1 MAGKLSPKA
10 QQALDLLLEARRK
23 TDRLH
28 NLVEQYASTGQDL
41 FAGQIGRT
49 AQELGRVLMGAGY
62 GVMADYANQ
71 LGMGAKRGGATQS
84 KFRALR
90 EAVAQLRPAIDRA
103 EKAVYT
109 DEGVAG
115 GPAS

>member
-1 MAGKLSPKA
+1 MGSKLSAKA
-10 QQALDLLLEARRK
+10 QQSLDLLLEGRRK

-41 FAGQIGRT
+41 FASQIART
-49 AQELGRVLMGAGY
+49 AAELGRVLMGAGY

-71 LGMGAKRGGATQS
+71 LGMAAKRGGPTQG

-90 EAVAQLRPAIDRA
+90 ESVALLRPAIDRA
-103 EKAVYT
+103 EKSVYV
-109 DEGVAG
+109 DDAAAE
-115 GPAS
+115 

>member
-1 MAGKLSPKA
+1 MGSKLSTKA
-10 QQALDLLLEARRK
+10 QQALDLLTEARRK

-28 NLVEQYASTGQDL
+28 NLVENYASSGQDL
-41 FAGQIGRT
+41 YSSQIGRT
-49 AQELGRVLMGAGY
+49 AAELSRVLMGAGY
-62 GVMADYANQ
+62 GPMADYANQ
-71 LGMGAKRGGATQS
+71 LGTAAKRGGATQA

-109 DEGVAG
+109 EEA
-115 GPAS
+115 AAEAE

>member
-1 MAGKLSPKA
+1 VGSKLSAKA
-10 QQALDLLLEARRK
+10 QQKLDLLEQARRK

-41 FAGQIGRT
+41 FASQISRT
-49 AQELGRVLMGAGY
+49 AMELGRVLMGVGY
-62 GVMADYANQ
+62 GAMADYANQ

-90 EAVAQLRPAIDRA
+90 DAVAQLRPAIDRA
-103 EKAVYT
+103 EKAVHAE
-109 DEGVAG
+109 EGAAG
-115 GPAS
+115 A

>member
-1 MAGKLSPKA
+1 MSGKLSAKA

-41 FAGQIGRT
+41 FASQIART
-49 AQELGRVLMGAGY
+49 AAELGRTLMAAGY
-62 GVMADYANQ
+62 GPMADYANQ
-71 LGMGAKRGGATQS
+71 LGMGAKRGGATQG
-84 KFRALR
+84 KYRALR

-103 EKAVYT
+103 EKAVYA
-109 DEGVAG
+109 DEAG
-115 GPAS
+115 ADGAE

>member
-1 MAGKLSPKA
+1 VGSKLSGKA
-10 QQALDLLLEARRK
+10 QQKLDLLVTARRK

-41 FAGQIGRT
+41 FASQISRT
-49 AQELGRVLMGAGY
+49 AMELGRALMGAGY
-62 GVMADYANQ
+62 GAMADYANQ
-71 LGMGAKRGGATQS
+71 LGTGAKRGGATQA

-90 EAVAQLRPAIDRA
+90 DAVAQLRPAVDRA

-109 DEGVAG
+109 ENAAED
-115 GPAS
+115 

>member
-1 MAGKLSPKA
+1 VGSKLSAKA
-10 QQALDLLLEARRK
+10 QQSLDLLLEARRK

-41 FAGQIGRT
+41 FASQIART
-49 AQELGRVLMGAGY
+49 AAELGRVLMGAGY

-71 LGMGAKRGGATQS
+71 LGMGAKRGGATQG

-90 EAVAQLRPAIDRA
+90 ESVAQLRPAIDRA
-103 EKAVYT
+103 EKSIYT
-109 DEGVAG
+109 DEA
-115 GPAS
+115 AAE